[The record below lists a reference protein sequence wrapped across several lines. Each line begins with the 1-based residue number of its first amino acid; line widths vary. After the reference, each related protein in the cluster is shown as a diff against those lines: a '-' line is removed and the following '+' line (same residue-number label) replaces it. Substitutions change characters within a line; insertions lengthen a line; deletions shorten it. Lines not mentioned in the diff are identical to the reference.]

1 MRFEMYLK
9 DSNLESEIQ
18 FEYLPITAGSRNNT
32 ITISSLRVFSMHR
45 LVLEW
50 EGVWV
55 WKSLASLIMLWGQVV
70 DLWISVSEETNI
82 IQAARRTALAGVQS
96 ENLANMTD

>member
-9 DSNLESEIQ
+9 DSNLESEIK

-50 EGVWV
+50 EGV
-55 WKSLASLIMLWGQVV
+55 
-70 DLWISVSEETNI
+70 
-82 IQAARRTALAGVQS
+82 
-96 ENLANMTD
+96 